1 MVLPDG
7 KTVYGSLAQN
17 PRGEDSSPEDYWTV
31 GAIRGHSFYKVLSSK
46 TPVANILN
54 LNDPKCLQ
62 DLALAQDMIRGVI
75 LDSIFR
81 QVDRLGNISV
91 DQLQHYVDRD
101 GKVKWDDKLSDKDKA
116 DAVSPIFALKRI
128 MYKDNDDGMMWGM
141 NSISVTPILNEAHH
155 VDKTIYDRLQ
165 WLAGLM
171 QDSEPG
177 SDAKI
182 KDYFVNVVHVSGDNY
197 DKLKASLLK
206 QASSLKSRVDA
217 KDILVDLDFE
227 GTMKKLY
234 AKEVEAAQSTPPPGT
249 QPGTAPPPSDN
260 VPPPSDNI
268 PPPSDNVPPTPTPAP
283 TPTVDPTPPQESD
296 PNTPR
301 AQEITEHT
309 APNGTVE
316 LATRPSTFPGHP
328 EIYSQKDVEKEKEL
342 AAIDFYNGKTK
353 DGLDIV
359 LIPKTYS
366 TSPGLN
372 VHAIKLP
379 SGASHLTYASAHTG
393 KSDSGQGQLIA
404 KYKQSIPT
412 HFTSTAHRLS
422 VITIYRGSLM
432 RDMSSRPSSERW
444 MWHRTNRWLIWAQRK
459 QLDRTTENSGRN

>member
-1 MVLPDG
+1 MAKSGSSKLILPDG

-46 TPVANILN
+46 APVANILN

-141 NSISVTPILNEAHH
+141 NSISVTPILSEAHH
-155 VDKTIYDRLQ
+155 VDKTIYNRLQ

-234 AKEVEAAQSTPPPGT
+234 AKEVEAAQAAASTGT
-249 QPGTAPPPSDN
+249 QPGDDDATCRQHPADPYTGTNSNSSSD
-260 VPPPSDNI
+260 
-268 PPPSDNVPPTPTPAP
+268 
-283 TPTVDPTPPQESD
+283 
-296 PNTPR
+296 
-301 AQEITEHT
+301 
-309 APNGTVE
+309 
-316 LATRPSTFPGHP
+316 ATR
-328 EIYSQKDVEKEKEL
+328 V
-342 AAIDFYNGKTK
+342 
-353 DGLDIV
+353 
-359 LIPKTYS
+359 
-366 TSPGLN
+366 
-372 VHAIKLP
+372 
-379 SGASHLTYASAHTG
+379 
-393 KSDSGQGQLIA
+393 
-404 KYKQSIPT
+404 
-412 HFTSTAHRLS
+412 
-422 VITIYRGSLM
+422 
-432 RDMSSRPSSERW
+432 
-444 MWHRTNRWLIWAQRK
+444 
-459 QLDRTTENSGRN
+459 